1 MPAEIEGRSKFG
13 LDPAR
18 HVGRFSRVRNSIQ
31 QNSELVAAQPRDHI
45 DFTNAALEST
55 RDRNQQLI
63 ANRMA
68 ETIVNVLETIQIEEQ
83 HCELII
89 LRIFCALDHECQ

>member
-1 MPAEIEGRSKFG
+1 HVFGMIVAGGAQGDADARRRENFMSAEIERRRKFVLDTPRHIRSFG
-13 LDPAR
+13 
-18 HVGRFSRVRNSIQ
+18 RVRNSVE

-63 ANRMA
+63 ANRVA
-68 ETIVNVLETIQIEEQ
+68 ETIVNVLET
-83 HCELII
+83 
-89 LRIFCALDHECQ
+89 